1 MARFHTLLGAAL
13 LLAAM
18 SAQAHEGATGIVK
31 ERMDAMEDMAKAMK
45 EIRRRMLANRDLPG
59 IASEAARIGA
69 LAERLPELFPPGSNG
84 RPSETLTSV
93 WQQWPKFQA
102 EGERLAQEAG
112 KLGQSAASGDP
123 KEVAAQYRSLGQ
135 ICLDCHETFRAKR

>member
-45 EIRRRMLANRDLPG
+45 EIRRRMLANRDLRG
-59 IASEAARIGA
+59 IASEAARIA
-69 LAERLPELFPPGSNG
+69 SAAQRLPQLFPPGSNG
-84 RPSETLTSV
+84 GPSEALPSV
-93 WQQWPKFQA
+93 WRQWPKFQA
-102 EGERLAQEAG
+102 EAERLVQETG
-112 KLGQSAASGDP
+112 KLAQSAASGDP
-123 KEVAAQYRSLGQ
+123 KEVAAQYRSAGQ
-135 ICLDCHETFRAKR
+135 VCLDCHETFRAKR

>member
-1 MARFHTLLGAAL
+1 MSEQLMILVAGPYRSGTNDDPAL
-13 LLAAM
+13 I
-18 SAQAHEGATGIVK
+18 QRNV
-31 ERMDAMEDMAKAMK
+31 DAMEDMAKAMK

-93 WQQWPKFQA
+93 CQQWPKFQA

-112 KLGQSAASGDP
+112 KLGPGRSILRPQA
-123 KEVAAQYRSLGQ
+123 KVVAQLFPSNGL
-135 ICLDCHETFRAKR
+135 L

>member
-1 MARFHTLLGAAL
+1 MARFRLLLGAAL
-13 LLAAM
+13 LLAG
-18 SAQAHEGATGIVK
+18 SPAQAHEGATGIVK

-69 LAERLPELFPPGSNG
+69 LGERLPELFRPGSNG
-84 RPSETLTSV
+84 RPSEALASV

-102 EGERLAQEAG
+102 EAERLVQETG
-112 KLGQSAASGDP
+112 KLARSAASGDP
-123 KEVAAQYRSLGQ
+123 KPTAGQ
-135 ICLDCHETFRAKR
+135 